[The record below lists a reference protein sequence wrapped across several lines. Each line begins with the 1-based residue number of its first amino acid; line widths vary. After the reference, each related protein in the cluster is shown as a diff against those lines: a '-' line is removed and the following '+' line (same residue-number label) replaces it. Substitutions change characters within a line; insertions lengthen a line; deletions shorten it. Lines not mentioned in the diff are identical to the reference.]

1 MSTVSVPLFLLAS
14 KAPSSPLV
22 TTTKRELDKE
32 RKGLST
38 LFALVLEFD
47 PFLKLF
53 EGWNWKGL
61 LK

>member
-1 MSTVSVPLFLLAS
+1 MSTVSVSLFFLAS

-32 RKGLST
+32 GLST